1 MSGNTRIAVAI
12 HVMTS
17 LAFAEGS
24 MTSTELAKSINTN
37 AVVVRRLLVLLAKA
51 GLIEC
56 TAGKSGG
63 SVLARKPENIS
74 LADIYN
80 AIAQEES
87 LFAIPEKSANRGC
100 PVSCKMKGLL
110 SKVFNQAEDAVRNQ
124 LEGVRLSDLAK
135 NIS

>member
-12 HVMTS
+12 HIMTS

-24 MTSTELAKSINTN
+24 MTSAELAKSINTN

-56 TAGKSGG
+56 TSGKSGG
-63 SVLARKPENIS
+63 SILAREPENIN

-80 AIAQEES
+80 AIAPEES

-110 SKVFNQAEDAVRNQ
+110 SKVFDQAEDAVRSQ
-124 LEGVRLSDLAK
+124 LKNVKLSDLAK
-135 NIS
+135 NIG

>member
-12 HVMTS
+12 HIMTS
-17 LAFAEGS
+17 LACAGES
-24 MTSTELAKSINTN
+24 MTSAELAKSINTN
-37 AVVVRRLLVLLAKA
+37 AVVVRRLLCLLAKA

-63 SVLARKPENIS
+63 SVLSRKAENIS

-80 AIAQEES
+80 AIAPEES
-87 LFAIPEKSANRGC
+87 LFAIPEKSANRSC
-100 PVSCKMKGLL
+100 AVSCKMKGLL
-110 SKVFNQAEDAVRNQ
+110 TKVFGQAEDAVRNQ
-124 LEGVRLSDLAK
+124 LENVRLSDLAK